1 MGYQPLA
8 RDGRRLHSGR
18 AQTILG
24 WGGRQEGLLHTALE
38 PSVKPG
44 VDAPQ
49 NHGGVRGWARVGD
62 SSARGL
68 LRAGAEGFRREEVRQ
83 EPTQTAGDGGRA
95 QFTWLK
101 PLDCGESSV
110 VGRVDVDAD
119 RCAEVQVLA
128 LPLGC
133 EDGSGDALQRPQ
145 GQAPG
150 CAHKSRCPRMFLSH
164 EQHPPCAPEQK
175 TSMGS
180 PALGR
185 GT

>member
-1 MGYQPLA
+1 MADGCTLE
-8 RDGRRLHSGR
+8 GRRQS
-18 AQTILG
+18 
-24 WGGRQEGLLHTALE
+24 WGGGDVRRDSCTRPWSHQSNPEWMLPRITE
-38 PSVKPG
+38 ES
-44 VDAPQ
+44 
-49 NHGGVRGWARVGD
+49 GGGHGWATAVPGGW
-62 SSARGL
+62 SVGL

-95 QFTWLK
+95 QLTWLK

-164 EQHPPCAPEQK
+164 EQHPPCAPEQE